1 LKNKDSLIKEHGDD
15 TFLAIVKR
23 GEEYS
28 VLMSDNN
35 KKRLIQQMANVK
47 DECNPYS

>member
-1 LKNKDSLIKEHGDD
+1 MKKYGEN

-28 VLMSDNN
+28 VFMKNED
-35 KKRLIQQMANVK
+35 KKKLIEQMANVK
-47 DECNPYS
+47 DECNPYF